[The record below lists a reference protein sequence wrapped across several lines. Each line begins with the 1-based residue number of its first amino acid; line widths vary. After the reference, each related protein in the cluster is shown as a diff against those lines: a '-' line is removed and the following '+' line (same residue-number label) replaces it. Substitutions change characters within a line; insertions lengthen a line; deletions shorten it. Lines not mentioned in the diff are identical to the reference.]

1 MAYWRKNHKNLL
13 STYLKELEILGLFS
27 ATFAD
32 VFFFQKQSLKVFCKK
47 RGS

>member
-1 MAYWRKNHKNLL
+1 MAYWRKNSHKNLL

-27 ATFAD
+27 A
-32 VFFFQKQSLKVFCKK
+32 VCKCYSFQKQSGEVFCKK